1 MSQLLLIKIF
11 SQHTYIYI
19 NIILPLQIEFWH
31 GRTYLFIVLKK
42 NFTIM
47 HKYFMHIHIL
57 NSSYQASVAY
67 YYYYSIFFRRIGN
80 ILYKIIKYN
89 CSLYFRKKCNSPDLE
104 TYFLFNQKKISSSFR
119 NLLNL
124 IPIMNKCEPRRDDCI
139 FYWLLIF
146 TVQYPIQCD
155 ILLLAVMYSHSLMQW

>member
-1 MSQLLLIKIF
+1 MEEHIYLL
-11 SQHTYIYI
+11 
-19 NIILPLQIEFWH
+19 FW
-31 GRTYLFIVLKK
+31 KK
-42 NFTIM
+42 NSTIM

-104 TYFLFNQKKISSSFR
+104 TYFLFNQKKSHP
-119 NLLNL
+119 LLETSWTWFLLWTSVSQEEMIVFFTGFSYLLCNIL
-124 IPIMNKCEPRRDDCI
+124 FNVI
-139 FYWLLIF
+139 FCYWLLC
-146 TVQYPIQCD
+146 TQTPCCND
-155 ILLLAVMYSHSLMQW
+155 NLNK